1 MTCKHCCGADQFF
14 DLKVAQKKMKNFKR
28 KGAGSITKKLL
39 KLLLLQDLEG
49 KTLLDIGGGIGAI
62 QWTFLE
68 NGGKKTTD
76 VDASS
81 EYLKV
86 AEAHA
91 IENNFNEKA
100 HFLKGD
106 FIDKSDEI
114 HKHDFVTLDKVVCCY
129 PDYKSLL
136 GLALDKCNESI
147 ALTFPLGGPLAK
159 FVAVVENIYF
169 RFKKIPFGTYIH
181 SPADIEKFIKSNGF
195 SEVHKKII
203 FPWHVQV
210 YTKVGNSE

>member
-1 MTCKHCCGADQFF
+1 MTCKHCCGAEQFF
-14 DLKVAQKKMKNFKR
+14 DLKVAQKKIKNFKR

-39 KLLLLQDLEG
+39 KLLLLQDLKG

-68 NGGKKTTD
+68 NGGEKTTD
-76 VDASS
+76 VDAST

-91 IENNFNEKA
+91 IEINFNEKA
-100 HFLKGD
+100 HFIQGD
-106 FIDKSDEI
+106 FIDKTDEI
-114 HKHDFVTLDKVVCCY
+114 HKHNFVFLDKVVCCY

-136 GLALDKCNESI
+136 GLALDKCSETV
-147 ALTFPLGGPLAK
+147 ALTFPLGGPISK
-159 FVAVVENIYF
+159 FIAVVENLYF
-169 RFKKIPFGTYIH
+169 YFKKNQFRTYVH
-181 SPADIEKFIKSNGF
+181 SPADIEKFIVSKGF
-195 SEVHKKII
+195 VAVHKKFL

-210 YTKVGNSE
+210 YKRNV

>member
-1 MTCKHCCGADQFF
+1 MTCKHCCGAEQFF

-39 KLLLLQDLEG
+39 KLLLLQDLKG

-68 NGGKKTTD
+68 NGGEETTD
-76 VDASS
+76 VDAST

-86 AEAHA
+86 AEAYA
-91 IENNFNEKA
+91 VEINFNEKA
-100 HFLKGD
+100 HFMQGD
-106 FIDKSDEI
+106 FIDKADEI

-136 GLALDKCNESI
+136 GLALDKCNESV
-147 ALTFPLGGPLAK
+147 ALTFPLGGPISK
-159 FVAVVENIYF
+159 FIARIENIYF
-169 RFKKIPFGTYIH
+169 YFKKNQFRTYVH
-181 SPADIEKFIKSNGF
+181 SPADMEKFIVAKGF
-195 SEVHKKII
+195 TAVHKKIL

-210 YTKVGNSE
+210 YKRNV